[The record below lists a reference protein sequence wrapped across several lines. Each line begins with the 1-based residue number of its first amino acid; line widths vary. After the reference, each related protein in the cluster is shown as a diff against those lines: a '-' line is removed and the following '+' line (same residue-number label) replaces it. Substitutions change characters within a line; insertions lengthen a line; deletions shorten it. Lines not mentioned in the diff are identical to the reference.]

1 MRHVRRRQH
10 PVHIHL
16 PRRDLTVEL
25 RMDAEFQIR
34 FAVEDDRALF
44 RPVQQHHFLQLG
56 RSRCRLHFAGKL
68 PGVIHD
74 ALAAG
79 ERGANRTHGGECAV
93 ELRNAARE
101 AKQAFDLGRQ
111 RAIGRIDAEPHFE
124 IAVVA
129 GATSGDAKAERL
141 AAGDEGAIAAERAK
155 QRADVAVEGKL
166 LQRKLR
172 TGSRIAEH
180 DTAVV
185 DRQPRDAGR
194 VGTGRG

>member
-16 PRRDLTVEL
+16 PRRDLAVEL
-25 RMDAEFQIR
+25 RMGAEFQIR
-34 FAVEDDRALF
+34 FAVEDDRALL
-44 RPVQQHHFLQLG
+44 RPIQQRQFLQLG
-56 RSRCRLHFAGKL
+56 HSRCRLHFAGKL

-79 ERGANRTHGGECAV
+79 ERGANRTNGGKCAV

-101 AKQAFDLGRQ
+101 TEQALDLGRQ

-124 IAVVA
+124 IAIVA
-129 GATSGDAKAERL
+129 GATSGDVKAERL
-141 AAGDEGAIAAERAK
+141 AAGDEGAIAAEWAK
-155 QRADVAVEGKL
+155 QRADVAVEGKF

-172 TGSRIAEH
+172 AGSRIAEH

-185 DRQPRDAGR
+185 DREPRDARR